1 MADKVGDEYDGHI
14 TGVAPFGLFVELV
27 EHYVE
32 GLVHISSMAD
42 DYYRYVEQLHILHG
56 ENTKKTYRLGDK
68 VRVQVVRVDMER
80 RQIDLGLLDIL
91 DAVRREERPR
101 GPVRSKVQP
110 KSERR
115 RRAQRPGRRERGERR
130 GGEARRGK
138 PRRGR

>member
-1 MADKVGDEYDGHI
+1 
-14 TGVAPFGLFVELV
+14 
-27 EHYVE
+27 
-32 GLVHISSMAD
+32 MAD

-91 DAVRREERPR
+91 ESVRREERPR
-101 GPVRSKVQP
+101 GPIRSKVQP
-110 KSERR
+110 KSDRR
-115 RRAQRPGRRERGERR
+115 RVQRPGRRERAQRS
-130 GGEARRGK
+130 GEARRGK